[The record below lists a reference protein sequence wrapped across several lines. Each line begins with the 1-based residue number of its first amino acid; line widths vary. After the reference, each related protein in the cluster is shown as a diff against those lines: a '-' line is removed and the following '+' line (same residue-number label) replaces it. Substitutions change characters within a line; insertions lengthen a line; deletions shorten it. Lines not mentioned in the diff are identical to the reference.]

1 MKEIAQGSVD
11 KVLALVDDPSHS
23 QNIKRASFL
32 SALEGIRSGVMTYKE
47 DLVLPLIEKEMAERL
62 QRFKG
67 LSLEE
72 ETKLLALSNE
82 QKKIVAENDK
92 KLKNEFLAAAPAITH
107 GTVKGNEK
115 YKSYIAMVQSATK

>member
-32 SALEGIRSGVMTYKE
+32 SALDGIRSGVMTYKE

-62 QRFKG
+62 
-67 LSLEE
+67 
-72 ETKLLALSNE
+72 
-82 QKKIVAENDK
+82 
-92 KLKNEFLAAAPAITH
+92 
-107 GTVKGNEK
+107 
-115 YKSYIAMVQSATK
+115 

>member
-32 SALEGIRSGVMTYKE
+32 SALDGIRSGVMTYKE

-82 QKKIVAENDK
+82 
-92 KLKNEFLAAAPAITH
+92 
-107 GTVKGNEK
+107 
-115 YKSYIAMVQSATK
+115 